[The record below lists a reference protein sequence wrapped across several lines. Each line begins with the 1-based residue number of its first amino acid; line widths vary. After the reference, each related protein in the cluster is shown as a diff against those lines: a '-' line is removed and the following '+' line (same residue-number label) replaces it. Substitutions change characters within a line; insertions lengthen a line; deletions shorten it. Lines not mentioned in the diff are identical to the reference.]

1 MSTVYKIASD
11 YYAENDIR
19 YVFVDGHI
27 CKDIEICYETLQRQL
42 SIPHYFGRNLDALEE
57 VLADLEWV
65 REKIIKIIVLNTA
78 ALLVNDAVKKRAFLD
93 ILNTCENDRL
103 EIIYL
108 TGSDL

>member
-11 YYAENDIR
+11 YYAENGIR
-19 YVFVDGHI
+19 YVFVDGHV

-65 REKIIKIIVLNTA
+65 HEKIIKIIILNTT
-78 ALLVNDAVKKRAFLD
+78 ALLINDVVKKDALLD

-103 EIIYL
+103 EVIYL

>member
-65 REKIIKIIVLNTA
+65 REKIIKIIVLNTS
-78 ALLVNDAVKKRAFLD
+78 ALLVNDAVKKHAFLD

>member
-19 YVFVDGHI
+19 YVFVDGHV

-78 ALLVNDAVKKRAFLD
+78 ALLVNDAVKKDALLD
-93 ILNTCENDRL
+93 ILNTCENDKL

-108 TGSDL
+108 TGSDI